1 MVSIFTPE
9 RSLPATLGAGVFA
22 VSLLASLLGAPHH
35 AHAAAGCRSD
45 PIVVLSN
52 GTILDLSAVI
62 GADVSTVTRI
72 SYTLHAPAGTS
83 VVKVISTDGDVQ
95 YKEQFALRTDNPTG
109 GYGVQVQVQTTPQ
122 PGTPPPVVV
131 ATIEGGAATTLGVTP
146 AMVGLTFWSGATT
159 VAVPDGPQGP
169 GPHGDGPHGDG
180 PHGDG
185 PHGDGP
191 QLAQT
196 VSSLPDAMT
205 AQIASWAATAAWSVT
220 ASTTGQAGATPV
232 ASVTLL

>member
-1 MVSIFTPE
+1 MVSIFSPE

-22 VSLLASLLGAPHH
+22 ASLLASLLGAPHH

-45 PIVVLSN
+45 PLVVLST

-62 GADVSTVTRI
+62 GADVSTVARI

-95 YKEQFALRTDNPTG
+95 YKEQFTLRTDNPTG
-109 GYGVQVQVQTTPQ
+109 VYGVQVQVQTTPQ
-122 PGTPPPVVV
+122 PGTPPPLVV
-131 ATIEGGAATTLGVTP
+131 ATIEGGYAMTLGVTP
-146 AMVGLTFWSGATT
+146 AMVGLTSWSGTTT
-159 VAVPDGPQGP
+159 VAVTDGPQGPGPQGP
-169 GPHGDGPHGDG
+169 GPHGDGPQG
-180 PHGDG
+180 PG
-185 PHGDGP
+185 PAGP

-220 ASTTGQAGATPV
+220 ASTAGQVGATPL